1 MRKINVKLIIQKRID
16 AYPIR
21 ELKEHH
27 IGTEIAIICRDG
39 TAWLGV
45 FEKKTDD
52 YLYLS
57 HPHRKKAV
65 HLAVKNIAAW
75 LPLEDFKNYYL

>member
-27 IGTEIAIICRDG
+27 IGAEIAIICRDG

-45 FEKKTDD
+45 FKEKTDD

-57 HPHRKKAV
+57 HPHRTV
-65 HLAVKNIAAW
+65 YFAVKNIAAW
-75 LPLEDFKNYYL
+75 LPLEDFKKYYL

>member
-1 MRKINVKLIIQKRID
+1 MRQINVKLIIQKRID

-27 IGTEIAIICRDG
+27 IGTEIAIILRDG

-52 YLYLS
+52 SLYLS
-57 HPHRKKAV
+57 HPHRTV
-65 HLAVKNIAAW
+65 YFAVKKIAAW
-75 LPLEDFKNYYL
+75 LPLEDFKKYYL

>member
-21 ELKEHH
+21 ELKVHH
-27 IGTEIAIICRDG
+27 IGAEIAIICRDG